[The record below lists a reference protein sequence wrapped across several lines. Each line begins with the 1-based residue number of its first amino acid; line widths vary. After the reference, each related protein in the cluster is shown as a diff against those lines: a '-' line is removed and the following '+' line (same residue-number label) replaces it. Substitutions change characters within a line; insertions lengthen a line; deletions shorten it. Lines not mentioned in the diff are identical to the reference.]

1 MAEPMLGVF
10 TINFPDQIKK
20 ANERVRKRLEK
31 YQKNQIFNIP
41 KELNIGDGRNDSKAF
56 EIESLNHPKNISEP
70 FMSNIINIEPL
81 KKQKTITKDDI
92 YMQDGTINIENMI
105 RVAEY
110 TLDKNLRL
118 MRETNIPDE
127 NVFKPLGFDGQVSRH
142 KQNDIRKH
150 YRHFLT
156 TPLEK
161 VIGKNGENP
170 FLDAATFDEFTIRRG
185 KRFKDENS
193 SLFKS
198 PTEYS
203 EQKEV
208 GTFKGW
214 VSIMSK
220 SNREILEEKKLKSR
234 SGQSLIQK
242 VLYYFYQT

>member
-20 ANERVRKRLEK
+20 SNERVRKRLEK
-31 YQKNQIFNIP
+31 YQKNQIFLP
-41 KELNIGDGRNDSKAF
+41 KELNIGDGKKDSKVF
-56 EIESLNHPKNISEP
+56 EIESMYHPKNIKDP
-70 FMSNIINIEPL
+70 FLSNIINIESS
-81 KKQKTITKDDI
+81 KKEKTIAKEDI
-92 YMQDGTINIENMI
+92 YLQDGTINLENMI

-110 TLDKNLRL
+110 TLHKNLRL
-118 MRETNIPDE
+118 MREKNIPDE
-127 NVFKPLGFDGQVSRH
+127 SVFKPLGFDGQVSRH

-156 TPLEK
+156 TPLEN
-161 VIGKNGENP
+161 VFGKNDENP
-170 FLDAATFDEFTIRRG
+170 FLDASTFDEFTIRRG
-185 KRFKDENS
+185 KRFKDENA
-193 SLFKS
+193 SLLKS

-220 SNREILEEKKLKSR
+220 SNREMLNEKKLKSR
-234 SGQSLIQK
+234 SGQSLIEK
-242 VLYYFYQT
+242 VSLLLFI